1 MRTILWFRCH
11 LVIRLYR
18 LLFLT
23 VYLLLD
29 LLTIDKVIRTVNFY
43 SIKDFVQELCK
54 KLDEHFIEVYELQE
68 QASHDRQRRQL
79 GRRGVSDLNA
89 TVGDY
94 LLVLEHNP
102 VPSGAEA
109 SHWSLSFFYLGT
121 VVCD

>member
-1 MRTILWFRCH
+1 MIELK
-11 LVIRLYR
+11 
-18 LLFLT
+18 LT
-23 VYLLLD
+23 VRITL
-29 LLTIDKVIRTVNFY
+29 
-43 SIKDFVQELCK
+43 SIVKSSIGQEG
-54 KLDEHFIEVYELQE
+54 
-68 QASHDRQRRQL
+68 

-109 SHWSLSFFYLGT
+109 SHWSFSFFYLGT